1 MVLPCSKPHI
11 KFAVSVA
18 LLMST
23 RYPGNAGSNGN
34 LIFKTV
40 CGALSVCEGSFVG
53 VKVGEIVGSIVG
65 VEVGGKFVNVGTIV
79 GGVISVG
86 GISCFAGEHAENSNT
101 STRIANR

>member
-40 CGALSVCEGSFVG
+40 CGVLSVCESSFVG
-53 VKVGEIVGSIVG
+53 VKVGITIGSTVGMEVDGKFVDVGSIVG
-65 VEVGGKFVNVGTIV
+65 GIV
-79 GGVISVG
+79 SVG
-86 GISCFAGEHAENSNT
+86 GTSCFAREHAENINT
-101 STRIANR
+101 SPRITNR